1 MFIMFGR
8 CVTWGSSVSQKA
20 KIDDQREADLL
31 SFYIILFPRANTK
44 CLLWFQAETSAT
56 DKHTDDQSHQWRS
69 TEGVFTETNGPSAA
83 NTCWF
88 LETEESEAVRRQQQV
103 YRRSAGLLLG
113 SAGSRWRRFA
123 AESTQQTSH
132 LQQGVHTFSH
142 PHVSVTD
149 LLQGRTRKY
158 NIR

>member
-1 MFIMFGR
+1 MCHLGI
-8 CVTWGSSVSQKA
+8 VSKSVEHKKNEQW
-20 KIDDQREADLL
+20 EADLL
-31 SFYIILFPRANTK
+31 SFYIILFPLANTK

-56 DKHTDDQSHQWRS
+56 DKHTDGQRHQWRS

-88 LETEESEAVRRQQQV
+88 VETEESEAVRRQQQV
-103 YRRSAGLLLG
+103 FSPSAGLLLG
-113 SAGSRWRRFA
+113 SAGSRWRCFA
-123 AESTQQTSH
+123 AESTQQTGH

-149 LLQGRTRKY
+149 LLQDRTRKY